1 MTNAYQWDLYSPH
14 FVGLDDMFH
23 RLESMTQH
31 DKNYPPYNLIKH
43 DTSNYEIQIAL
54 AGFKPEEIEVSTES
68 NILRIATTHAKQ
80 DPKIE
85 YVHKGVSK
93 RSFTRT
99 WQLGDDVR
107 VTDVVFADGLLC
119 VSLEK
124 IIPEHQKRTVYKI
137 GGSATTDKQL
147 LTE

>member
-1 MTNAYQWDLYSPH
+1 MTNTFTWDLYSPH

-23 RLESMTQH
+23 RLESMTHH

-68 NILRIATTHAKQ
+68 NILRIATITEKS
-80 DPKIE
+80 DSKIQ
-85 YVHKGVSK
+85 YLHKGLSK

-99 WQLGDDVR
+99 WQLGDDVV
-107 VTDVVFADGLLC
+107 VTDVKFNDGLLS
-119 VSLEK
+119 VKMEK
-124 IIPEHQKRTVYKI
+124 VVPEHQKRKVYEI
-137 GGSATTDKQL
+137 GSGSPQL

>member
-107 VTDVVFADGLLC
+107 VTDVDFVDGLLC

-124 IIPEHQKRTVYKI
+124 IIPDHQKKTVYDI
-137 GGSATTDKQL
+137 GRKTTDRQL

>member
-1 MTNAYQWDLYSPH
+1 MPNTYQWDLYTPH
-14 FVGLDDMFH
+14 YVGLDDMFH
-23 RLESMTQH
+23 RLESMTHH
-31 DKNYPPYNLIKH
+31 DKNYPPYNLIKY

-80 DPKIE
+80 DPEFE
-85 YVHKGVSK
+85 YIHKGVSK

-107 VTDVVFADGLLC
+107 VIDVGFNDGLLC
-119 VSLEK
+119 ISLEK
-124 IIPEHQKRTVYKI
+124 IIPEHQRKTVYKI
-137 GGSATTDKQL
+137 GETATTSKQL

>member
-1 MTNAYQWDLYSPH
+1 
-14 FVGLDDMFH
+14 MFK
-23 RLESMTQH
+23 RLENMTHH
-31 DKNYPPYNLIKH
+31 DKNYPPYNLIKN

-54 AGFKPEEIEVSTES
+54 AGFKSEEIEVSTES
-68 NILRIATTHAKQ
+68 NILRIATTHEKP
-80 DPKIE
+80 DSEVE
-85 YVHKGVSK
+85 YIHRGISK

-107 VTDVVFADGLLC
+107 VTDVDFADGLLR

-124 IIPEHQKRTVYKI
+124 IIPEHQKRTVYTI
-137 GGSATTDKQL
+137 GGSATTDRQL

>member
-1 MTNAYQWDLYSPH
+1 MTNTFTWDLYSPH

-23 RLESMTQH
+23 RLESMTH
-31 DKNYPPYNLIKH
+31 NDKNYPPYNLIKH
-43 DTSNYEIQIAL
+43 DTNNYEIQIAL

-107 VTDVVFADGLLC
+107 VTDVDFADGLLC
-119 VSLEK
+119 ISLEK
-124 IIPEHQKRTVYKI
+124 IIPEHQKRTVYEI
-137 GGSATTDKQL
+137 GGRTTDRQL